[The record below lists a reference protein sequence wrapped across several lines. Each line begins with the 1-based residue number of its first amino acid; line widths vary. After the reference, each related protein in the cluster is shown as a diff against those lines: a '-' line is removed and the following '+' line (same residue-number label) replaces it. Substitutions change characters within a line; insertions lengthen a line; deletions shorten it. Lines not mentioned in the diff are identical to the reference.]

1 MSKSRI
7 GRRTVLRGMMGGVGI
22 GVALPPMAAM
32 FNGNGT
38 AYADGAAIPTR
49 MGIFFF
55 GNGVKPDRWIPDQ
68 IGPNWTPS
76 PSLKP
81 LADAGVQDYVN
92 VVSGTRITSGD
103 QRGHHAGTAG
113 ILSGAPLIS
122 HPAGGAPYRS
132 AFSKPRTD
140 EVGKRCTGGPSPCRA
155 WEPGSPTRVTPAEG
169 TTLHYLSHTG
179 PDSPLEP
186 QYDPALVF
194 NRVFGTNF
202 TPPKPG
208 TTPMAD
214 ATLGYRKSVLDVV
227 LNDMN
232 KVRAR
237 SGTADKARL
246 DKHADGIRSIENRLT
261 LTTVPPPAACKVPG
275 KPMSYPDQNGKEQIE
290 PKMKAMSDILAIV
303 LACNQTRIFSI
314 MFSGSTASTA
324 YWQVWVREG
333 HHQLSHHEPG

>member
-122 HPAGGAPYRS
+122 QPAGTAPYRS
-132 AFSKPRTD
+132 AFSKPSID
-140 EVGKRCTGGPSPCRA
+140 QVAKKIIGMSSPIQSL
-155 WEPGSPTRVTPAEG
+155 ELGISTRVNTAEG
-169 TTLHYLSHTG
+169 ATRHYLSHTG
-179 PDSPLEP
+179 PDSPLAP

-194 NRVFGTNF
+194 NPVLGPHFAR
-202 TPPKPG
+202 PEPG
-208 TTPMAD
+208 TAPMA
-214 ATLGYRKSVLDVV
+214 
-227 LNDMN
+227 
-232 KVRAR
+232 
-237 SGTADKARL
+237 
-246 DKHADGIRSIENRLT
+246 H
-261 LTTVPPPAACKVPG
+261 TTP
-275 KPMSYPDQNGKEQIE
+275 
-290 PKMKAMSDILAIV
+290 
-303 LACNQTRIFSI
+303 
-314 MFSGSTASTA
+314 
-324 YWQVWVREG
+324 
-333 HHQLSHHEPG
+333 